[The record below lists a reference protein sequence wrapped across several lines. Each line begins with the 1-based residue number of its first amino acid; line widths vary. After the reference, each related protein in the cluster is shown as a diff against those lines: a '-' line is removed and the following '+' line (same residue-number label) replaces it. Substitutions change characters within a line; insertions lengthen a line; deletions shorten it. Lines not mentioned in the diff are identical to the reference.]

1 MTPPHVG
8 ESSHVRLEM
17 MQGRALGGGEGGV
30 VVSYRLPTRKDSVVR
45 WTFCAYVI
53 LHNGAGGKRVELTE
67 GSKKYHVVCAD
78 HFCGSN
84 QVQKLS
90 SLAVAVINE
99 AVRALT

>member
-1 MTPPHVG
+1 
-8 ESSHVRLEM
+8 
-17 MQGRALGGGEGGV
+17 

-45 WTFCAYVI
+45 WTFCAYLI

-67 GSKKYHVVCAD
+67 EVRSITLYAQITSVDQTK
-78 HFCGSN
+78 
-84 QVQKLS
+84 VQKLS